1 MKYFKKLIGERI
13 YLSPRNNEDIEK
25 CLAVGMNAH
34 CSKPIDIEK
43 LMKIIGKYLK

>member
-1 MKYFKKLIGERI
+1 MTQRAVRLTRLAG
-13 YLSPRNNEDIEK
+13 LAVLL